1 MAAKKTPQPSSPQ
14 TLADPSRPLLIVGLG
29 NPGSTYQGTRH
40 NIGQEALAE
49 LLGRAYPM
57 PASLGTH
64 KRTNTDIAE
73 LKLPG
78 SSTTIIAAQLR
89 CFMNLSGTPAQALA
103 KFFKVPSGNII
114 IAHDELELPLGEVRL
129 HRGGGDHGHNGLKSL
144 SQALK
149 TKDYF
154 RLALGIGRPPGR
166 MDPARYVLKPFPR
179 AEAIEVP
186 IMCADA
192 IDLVEKLLRDS

>member
-1 MAAKKTPQPSSPQ
+1 MAAKKMSPKNTPQL
-14 TLADPSRPLLIVGLG
+14 LADRTRPVLIVGLG
-29 NPGSTYQGTRH
+29 NPGANYQGTRH
-40 NIGQEALAE
+40 NVGHEALAE
-49 LLGRAYPM
+49 LLDRAYPM

-64 KRTNTDIAE
+64 KRTNTDVAE
-73 LKLPG
+73 FKLAQ
-78 SSTTIIAAQLR
+78 STTPIIAARLR
-89 CFMNLSGTPAQALA
+89 CFMNLSGTPTQALA
-103 KFFKVPSGNII
+103 QFFKVPSGNII
-114 IAHDELELPLGEVRL
+114 VAHDELELPLGEVRL
-129 HRGGGDHGHNGLKSL
+129 SRGGGDHGHNGLKSI

-179 AEAIEVP
+179 AEAAEVP

-192 IDLVEKLLRDS
+192 VDLVEELLSA

>member
-78 SSTTIIAAQLR
+78 SSTNIIAAQLR
-89 CFMNLSGTPAQALA
+89 CFMNLSGTPTQALA
-103 KFFKVPSGNII
+103 QFFKVPSGNII

-129 HRGGGDHGHNGLKSL
+129 HRGGGDHGHNGLKSI

>member
-78 SSTTIIAAQLR
+78 SNTTIIAAQLR
-89 CFMNLSGTPAQALA
+89 CFMNLSGTPTQALA

-129 HRGGGDHGHNGLKSL
+129 HRGGGDHGHNGLKSI

>member
-57 PASLGTH
+57 PANLGTH

-78 SSTTIIAAQLR
+78 SNTTIIAAQLR

-114 IAHDELELPLGEVRL
+114 IVHDELELPLGEVRL
-129 HRGGGDHGHNGLKSL
+129 HRGGGDHGHNGLKSI

>member
-78 SSTTIIAAQLR
+78 SNTTIIAAQLR
-89 CFMNLSGTPAQALA
+89 CFMNLSGTPTQALA
-103 KFFKVPSGNII
+103 QFFKVPSGNII

-129 HRGGGDHGHNGLKSL
+129 HRGGGDHGHNGLKSI

>member
-78 SSTTIIAAQLR
+78 SNTTIIAAQLR
-89 CFMNLSGTPAQALA
+89 CFMNLSGTPTQALA
-103 KFFKVPSGNII
+103 QFFKVPSGNII

-129 HRGGGDHGHNGLKSL
+129 QRGGGDHGHNGLKSI

>member
-103 KFFKVPSGNII
+103 QFFKVPSGNII

-129 HRGGGDHGHNGLKSL
+129 HRGGGDHGHNGLKSI

>member
-78 SSTTIIAAQLR
+78 SNTIIIAAQLR
-89 CFMNLSGTPAQALA
+89 CFMNLSGTPTQALA

-129 HRGGGDHGHNGLKSL
+129 HRGGGDHGHNGLKSI

>member
-57 PASLGTH
+57 PANLGTH

-78 SSTTIIAAQLR
+78 SNTTIIAAQLR
-89 CFMNLSGTPAQALA
+89 CFMNLSGTPTQALA

-129 HRGGGDHGHNGLKSL
+129 HRGGGDHGHNGLKSI

>member
-1 MAAKKTPQPSSPQ
+1 MAAKKTPPPSSPQ

-129 HRGGGDHGHNGLKSL
+129 HRGGGDHGHNGLKSI

>member
-1 MAAKKTPQPSSPQ
+1 MAAKKTPPPSSPQ

-57 PASLGTH
+57 PANLGTH

-78 SSTTIIAAQLR
+78 SSTNIIAAQLR
-89 CFMNLSGTPAQALA
+89 CFMNVSGTPTQALA

-114 IAHDELELPLGEVRL
+114 IAHDELELPLGEVHL
-129 HRGGGDHGHNGLKSL
+129 HRGGGDHGHNGLKSI

>member
-57 PASLGTH
+57 PANLGTH

-78 SSTTIIAAQLR
+78 SNTNIIAAQLR
-89 CFMNLSGTPAQALA
+89 CFMNLSGTPTQALA

-129 HRGGGDHGHNGLKSL
+129 HRGGGDHGHNGLKSI

>member
-1 MAAKKTPQPSSPQ
+1 MAAQKTPQPSSPQ

-73 LKLPG
+73 LKLPD

-89 CFMNLSGTPAQALA
+89 CFMNLSGTPTQALA
-103 KFFKVPSGNII
+103 QFFKVPSGNII

-129 HRGGGDHGHNGLKSL
+129 HRGGGDHGHNGLKSI

>member
-78 SSTTIIAAQLR
+78 SNTTIIAAQLR
-89 CFMNLSGTPAQALA
+89 CFMNLSGTPTQALA

-129 HRGGGDHGHNGLKSL
+129 HRGGGDHGHNGLKSI

-186 IMCADA
+186 IMCANA
-192 IDLVEKLLRDS
+192 IDLVEKLLRDC

>member
-78 SSTTIIAAQLR
+78 SSTNIIAAQLR
-89 CFMNLSGTPAQALA
+89 CFMNLSGTPTQALA

-114 IAHDELELPLGEVRL
+114 IAHDELELPLGEVCL
-129 HRGGGDHGHNGLKSL
+129 HRGGGDHGHNGLKSI

>member
-89 CFMNLSGTPAQALA
+89 CFMNLSGTPTQALA

-129 HRGGGDHGHNGLKSL
+129 HRGGGDHGHNGLKSI

>member
-78 SSTTIIAAQLR
+78 SNTTIIAAQLR
-89 CFMNLSGTPAQALA
+89 CFMNLSGTPTQALA

-129 HRGGGDHGHNGLKSL
+129 HRGGGDHGHNGLKSI

-179 AEAIEVP
+179 KEAIEVP
-186 IMCADA
+186 IMCANA
-192 IDLVEKLLRDS
+192 IDLVEKLLRDC

>member
-78 SSTTIIAAQLR
+78 SNTNIIAAQLR
-89 CFMNLSGTPAQALA
+89 CFMNLSGTPTQALA

-129 HRGGGDHGHNGLKSL
+129 HRGGGDHGHNGLKSI

>member
-78 SSTTIIAAQLR
+78 SNTTIIAAQLR
-89 CFMNLSGTPAQALA
+89 CFMNLSGTPTQALA
-103 KFFKVPSGNII
+103 QFFKVPSGNII

-129 HRGGGDHGHNGLKSL
+129 HRGGGDHGHNGLKSI

-192 IDLVEKLLRDS
+192 IDLVEKLLQDS

>member
-1 MAAKKTPQPSSPQ
+1 MAAKKTSQKNTPQQ
-14 TLADPSRPLLIVGLG
+14 LADRTRPVLIVGLG
-29 NPGSTYQGTRH
+29 NPGANYHGTRH
-40 NIGQEALAE
+40 NIGHEAVAE
-49 LLGRAYPM
+49 LLSRAYPM

-73 LKLPG
+73 LKLSHSNTP
-78 SSTTIIAAQLR
+78 IIAARLR
-89 CFMNLSGTPAQALA
+89 CFMNLSGTPTQALA
-103 KFFKVPSGNII
+103 QFFKVPSGNII

-129 HRGGGDHGHNGLKSL
+129 QRGGGDHGHNGLKSI

-179 AEAIEVP
+179 AEAVEVP

-192 IDLVEKLLRDS
+192 VDLVEKLLDS

>member
-78 SSTTIIAAQLR
+78 SNTTIIAAQLR
-89 CFMNLSGTPAQALA
+89 CFMNLSGTPTQALA
-103 KFFKVPSGNII
+103 QFFKVPSGNII

-129 HRGGGDHGHNGLKSL
+129 HRGGGDHGHNGLKSI

-186 IMCADA
+186 IMCANA
-192 IDLVEKLLRDS
+192 IDLVEKLLRDC

>member
-1 MAAKKTPQPSSPQ
+1 MAAKKTPPPSSPQ
-14 TLADPSRPLLIVGLG
+14 ILADPSRPLLIVGLG

-78 SSTTIIAAQLR
+78 SNTTIIAAQLR
-89 CFMNLSGTPAQALA
+89 CFMNLSGTPTQALA
-103 KFFKVPSGNII
+103 KFFKIPSGNII

-129 HRGGGDHGHNGLKSL
+129 HRGGGDHGHNGLKSI